1 MVRPSALKPATKGLG
16 SPCVSSPAL
25 PVRRAISSTLAA
37 LVLSLGQA
45 HASAAPEVAT
55 LLRAVVLNMG
65 SDAPR
70 ITDPR
75 YDRYFK
81 QGSAAAGVAGV
92 IAAGKFRI
100 NGLPIPA
107 SEADFRRLNPQGYSI
122 NQEVWLAQ
130 DAVAGTWKGGYRA
143 QQPAG
148 AYDAAALAVA
158 TGIVAGLEVRLY
170 DSDGDRFVDVIEA
183 DYQEGV
189 QVQTITRN
197 ADGTVSVVR
206 GDIDVA
212 QRTAEE
218 GRVFDAERFTAT
230 SGERISAQAFDPA
243 IQPGDV
249 ALFWW
254 GPQGWAMRRARE
266 VHGVFIDGQDHKTY
280 TIDGHSYADA
290 MRFSRDNLIIANRP
304 GEFVNAQ
311 KFFGLNNNAQGLK
324 VSLWL
329 VPTTDPTSQGAPV
342 AMTSGAE
349 ARAFLAKALAHARD
363 LLASAAPSVDG
374 RDVAPGARWVP
385 SAIHQ
390 QLQRVVVRADAAL
403 REESSSNGFLDYQT
417 YLLYLVINGS
427 ADDIGA
433 RYAGYQ
439 WPGFL
444 RAIQYSRNAIVQP

>member
-1 MVRPSALKPATKGLG
+1 M
-16 SPCVSSPAL
+16 
-25 PVRRAISSTLAA
+25 
-37 LVLSLGQA
+37 
-45 HASAAPEVAT
+45 
-55 LLRAVVLNMG
+55 LRAVGLNMG

-92 IAAGKFRI
+92 IAAGRFRI

-107 SEADFRRLNPQGYSI
+107 SEADFRRLTPQGYTV
-122 NQEVWLAQ
+122 NQVTWLAH
-130 DAVAGTWKGGYRA
+130 DAVAGTWKGGYRGQGQA
-143 QQPAG
+143 TS
-148 AYDAAALAVA
+148 YDAAALAVA

-170 DSDGDRFVDVIEA
+170 DSDGDRYVDAIEA

-189 QVQTITRN
+189 QVQTITHN
-197 ADGTVSVVR
+197 ADGTLSVRR
-206 GDIDVA
+206 GAIDGT
-212 QRTAEE
+212 QRTAGE
-218 GRVFDAERFTAT
+218 GRRFDAERFTAT
-230 SGERISAQAFDPA
+230 SDERISAQLFDPT
-243 IQPGDV
+243 IRPGDV

-266 VHGVFIDGQDHKTY
+266 VHGVFVGGQDHKTY

-311 KFFGLNNNAQGLK
+311 KFFGLNNNAEGRR

-329 VPTTDPTSQGAPV
+329 VPTTDPMSQGAPV
-342 AMTSGAE
+342 AMTSGVE
-349 ARAFLAKALAHARD
+349 ARAFLAQAIAQARGSLATAV
-363 LLASAAPSVDG
+363 PSVDG
-374 RDVAPGARWVP
+374 SDVAPKAAWVS

-390 QLQRVVVRADAAL
+390 QLQQAIVRAEATLQAA
-403 REESSSNGFLDYQT
+403 SSSNGALDYQT
-417 YLLYLVINGS
+417 YLLYLALNGS
-427 ADDIGA
+427 SDDIGA
-433 RYAGYQ
+433 KYAGYQ

-444 RAIQYSRNAIVQP
+444 RAIQHGRNADGQP